1 MGTGY
6 DPGFLRAAVELPC
19 PDRPTILLDYTHFS
33 VRIVPARRLA
43 AVVGVNING
52 RELVS
57 LDRIGIWH
65 FDPRVPRS
73 VQAGPEVY
81 RHNDLDCGHL
91 VRRLDPVWGDD
102 ATARAANQDTFA
114 YPNAAPQA
122 SDFNQGKELWLGLED
137 HVLNHAGEH
146 DARISVFTGPVLAD
160 DDVPYRGVQI
170 PRKFWKIA
178 AWTMEGRLAAAGF
191 LLDQSP
197 QLGREELARAV
208 RERLLADEPPPLG
221 PFRAFQV
228 PVPRIALLTG
238 IPLTRLAAADR
249 ISAGPGPAGPGETD
263 PGGEGKVMV
272 LTDLSQI
279 RL

>member
-52 RELVS
+52 RELVP

-81 RHNDLDCGHL
+81 RHNDLDRGHL

-160 DDVPYRGVQI
+160 DDAPYRGVQI

-197 QLGREELARAV
+197 QLGKEELAQAV

-228 PVPRIALLTG
+228 PVPQIADLTG

-249 ISAGPGPAGPGETD
+249 ISAGPGPAGPGETE